1 MAMITDNK
9 VATID
14 YKLTIDDGTIV
25 DSGNSYAYL
34 HGMNNIL
41 IGMENAL
48 TGKSSGDE
56 VQVDISADQAFGDK
70 QDFEPLQFHR
80 RDFGQ
85 SFDKLQVGM
94 GLKYKDQNQNDVVLY
109 VTKVL
114 GSYATLT
121 INHPLA
127 GKTLTFQAT
136 VRSIR
141 DATPAEIQSGFP
153 HSQDGSA
160 PSCGCC

>member
-1 MAMITDNK
+1 MITKNK
-9 VATID
+9 VATINF
-14 YKLTIDDGTIV
+14 KLIDAGVVI
-25 DSGNSYAYL
+25 DSDNSYSYL

-41 IGMENAL
+41 VGMENAL
-48 TGKSSGDE
+48 TGKNIGDE
-56 VQVDISADQAFGDK
+56 VQVDIPAEKAFGNK
-70 QDFEPLQFHR
+70 RDFEPLQFHR

-94 GLKYKDQNQNDVVLY
+94 GINYKDKNQNDVVLY
-109 VTKVL
+109 VSSII

-127 GKTLTFQAT
+127 GKNLQFQAT
-136 VRSIR
+136 VEAIR

-153 HSQDGSA
+153 HSSA
-160 PSCGCC
+160 SSGPSCSCC